1 MSRLHSLWMR
11 FASMVVVL
19 FLCGG
24 HGAWAG
30 TTCSDAPPK
39 PESIQKAFQ
48 AAFKL
53 HQKLE
58 AAQPQIALVARV
70 GQDLSKYGVRY
81 SHIAFVRKDAA
92 SNQWRTVHL
101 LNACNSN
108 QSALWFEGLANF
120 FLDDLHAYESLLI
133 IPSPAAQAKL
143 LPLVNDENAIKA
155 MHQPLYNMVAYPFA
169 EKYQNSNQ
177 WALELLA
184 QALSQ
189 QAAFVSPIT
198 NRKQAQQWLKLTNY
212 EPTTMKLG
220 AMTRLGARMF
230 KANVAFDDHPNERRF
245 VDLID
250 TVTVESMA
258 AYIKRVDLGS
268 AEEVI
273 R

>member
-1 MSRLHSLWMR
+1 MMTQRMKILFGILLACLMSDHA
-11 FASMVVVL
+11 FAGS
-19 FLCGG
+19 
-24 HGAWAG
+24 A
-30 TTCSDAPPK
+30 CSDASPM

-48 AAFKL
+48 AGYKT
-53 HQKLE
+53 HQRLE
-58 AAQPQIALVARV
+58 QLQPKVALIGRV
-70 GQDLSKYGVRY
+70 GQDLSKYGLRY
-81 SHIAFVRKDAA
+81 SHIAFVKKD
-92 SNQWRTVHL
+92 SESGQWRLIHE
-101 LNACNSN
+101 LNTCGTN
-108 QSALWFEGLANF
+108 QSALWHEGLANF
-120 FLDDLHAYESLLI
+120 FLDDLHAYEALLV
-133 IPSPAAQAKL
+133 IPSPAVQAKL
-143 LPLVNDENAIKA
+143 LAIVNDESAIKA
-155 MHQPLYNMVAYPFA
+155 MHQPLYNMVAYPFS

-220 AMTRLGARMF
+220 PMTRLGARMF

-245 VDLID
+245 ADLID

-258 AYIKRVDLGS
+258 AYIRKVDAGS
-268 AEEVI
+268 SAEVI